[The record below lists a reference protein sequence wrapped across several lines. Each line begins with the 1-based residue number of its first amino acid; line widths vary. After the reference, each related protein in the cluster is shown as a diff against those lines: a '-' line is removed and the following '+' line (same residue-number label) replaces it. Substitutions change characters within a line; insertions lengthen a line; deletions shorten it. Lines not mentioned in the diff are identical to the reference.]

1 VPTITGVSSAER
13 RAPWAWLALTT
24 LTLVVLAAVL
34 VPWDWLP
41 GGSSASVDPTAGL
54 PADTLAAIDDYRDTV
69 VPLGLAGT
77 AVSLAVALGLALTPI
92 GARLVRRLPGQR
104 WWPLHLA
111 VTVLT
116 LIVIGRLAVLP
127 LAVPAELAQR
137 DAGLSTQNW
146 PSWTLDVARGVL
158 VEAVATT
165 LALLVI
171 VGLARWGRQGW
182 WWLASVLAGAF
193 VVAGSFLY
201 PLLVE
206 PVFND
211 FEPMRAGP
219 LRTSLVE
226 LAAEDGMAVDEVLV
240 ADASRR
246 TTALNA
252 YVSGLGSSRRIVVY
266 DTLLDG
272 APDDQVRLVVA
283 HELGHA
289 EADDVL
295 VGTSLGALGAVA
307 GITLLVLVAGSGPVR
322 RRSSVRTLG
331 AVEVVPL
338 ALGLAAVATLLSLP
352 AQNLVSRAVEARA
365 DVHAL
370 GLTGDVRTFAAMQRR
385 LATANLSDPDPPRWL
400 YGWFATHPTVT
411 ERIALARG
419 WERGPS
425 AQSQVVEEPL
435 AARESQGALMVPC
448 VVCPST
454 STPATTIAA
463 MNAAMSPYST
473 ADAPVS

>member
-1 VPTITGVSSAER
+1 VPTITGVSAGER
-13 RAPWAWLALTT
+13 RAAWAWLALTT

-34 VPWDWLP
+34 VQWDWLP
-41 GGSSASVDPTAGL
+41 RGSSAPVDPTAGL

-69 VPLGLAGT
+69 VPLGLAST
-77 AVSLAVALGLALTPI
+77 AVSLAVALGLALTPM
-92 GARLVRRLPGQR
+92 GARLVRHLPGQR

-116 LIVIGRLAVLP
+116 LIVIGWLAVLP

-137 DAGLSTQNW
+137 DAGLSTQDW
-146 PSWTLDVARGVL
+146 PGWTLDVARGVL

-165 LALLVI
+165 LALLVF
-171 VGLARWGRQGW
+171 VGLARWRRRGW
-182 WWLASVLAGAF
+182 WWFASVLAGAF

-252 YVSGLGSSRRIVVY
+252 YVSGLGSSSRIVVY
-266 DTLLDG
+266 DTLLNG

-295 VGTSLGALGAVA
+295 VGTSLGALGAAA
-307 GITLLVLVAGSGPVR
+307 GVTLLVLVASSRPVR
-322 RRSSVRTLG
+322 RCSGVRTLG

-338 ALGLAAVATLLSLP
+338 ALGLVAMATLLSLP
-352 AQNLVSRAVEARA
+352 AQNLVGRAVEARA

-370 GLTGDVRTFAAMQRR
+370 ELTGDVGTFVAGQRR

-400 YGWFATHPTVT
+400 YGWFATHPTT
-411 ERIALARG
+411 AERIALARG
-419 WERGPS
+419 WWQQDGTQCFSVAGCGRTTR
-425 AQSQVVEEPL
+425 
-435 AARESQGALMVPC
+435 REGVTGLLHVF
-448 VVCPST
+448 T
-454 STPATTIAA
+454 
-463 MNAAMSPYST
+463 
-473 ADAPVS
+473 